1 MKLNRRVTIITRF
14 SGIMFSLL
22 LLGGLA
28 ACSDDNNGNDTPEPE
43 PSTYPT
49 TPFSKIELKE
59 VIESDAQPVT
69 ATHTYLYNSA
79 GRLTSY
85 TGKQSFTAGDE
96 LFEIENTTTVE
107 YKDHQAVITDEA
119 GTVSTYTLNDKGYAT
134 TCTSQDMA
142 GNTRTYTFSYLINT
156 EDKYY
161 LENITEKL
169 DDGKEYSFITIDY
182 SNFRAMKLQI
192 SPKYQAYSLR
202 TCIRFP
208 CMRLPYT
215 GRYWENLQ
223 TI

>member
-1 MKLNRRVTIITRF
+1 M
-14 SGIMFSLL
+14 
-22 LLGGLA
+22 
-28 ACSDDNNGNDTPEPE
+28 
-43 PSTYPT
+43 
-49 TPFSKIELKE
+49 
-59 VIESDAQPVT
+59 IESDAQPVT

-182 SNFRAMKLQI
+182 SNFRALRIQQKVDTFEHNSTATTPSDNAMKLQI

>member
-1 MKLNRRVTIITRF
+1 M
-14 SGIMFSLL
+14 
-22 LLGGLA
+22 
-28 ACSDDNNGNDTPEPE
+28 
-43 PSTYPT
+43 
-49 TPFSKIELKE
+49 
-59 VIESDAQPVT
+59 IESDAQPVT

-79 GRLTSY
+79 GRLTGY

-169 DDGKEYSFITIDY
+169 DDGKEYSFIT
-182 SNFRAMKLQI
+182 K
-192 SPKYQAYSLR
+192 
-202 TCIRFP
+202 
-208 CMRLPYT
+208 
-215 GRYWENLQ
+215 G
-223 TI
+223 